1 MEKDKIYL
9 ASTAIELS
17 EEEDKP
23 YIELT
28 NRLCY
33 YGEANLNGVILPV
46 EGAEEKAQT
55 LINMP
60 VIVILGKYAYR
71 ALDDYCKQKKQGKAP
86 VFLSKNIELPQNVDY
101 WQ

>member
-33 YGEANLNGVILPV
+33 YGEANLNGVVLPV
-46 EGAEEKAQT
+46 DG
-55 LINMP
+55 
-60 VIVILGKYAYR
+60 GFSAYS
-71 ALDDYCKQKKQGKAP
+71 G
-86 VFLSKNIELPQNVDY
+86 V
-101 WQ
+101 